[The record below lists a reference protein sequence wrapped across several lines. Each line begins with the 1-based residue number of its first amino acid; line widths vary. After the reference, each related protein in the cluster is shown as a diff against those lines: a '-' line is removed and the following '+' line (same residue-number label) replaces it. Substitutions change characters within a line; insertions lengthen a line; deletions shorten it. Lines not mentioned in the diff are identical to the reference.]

1 MKYMTN
7 KINQIKNL
15 VKNECFN
22 SGFIDNWFYSVH
34 LLGVEKFAKELL
46 KKLPKANQEIVLLGV
61 WLHDL
66 QRVRGIK
73 GDHAKMGAVEAEK
86 VMKQFGY
93 SEKTIKHVK
102 EMILAHSCDTRL
114 MPKTLEGKILAS
126 ADAMSHYVND
136 FYLTIAVTGE
146 RDLAKFKKW
155 ALEKLD
161 RDYQK
166 KIFFDFARK
175 IIERRHKILK
185 EVFTM
190 K

>member
-1 MKYMTN
+1 MIN
-7 KINQIKNL
+7 KINQIKKL
-15 VKNECFN
+15 VKDECF
-22 SGFIDNWFYSVH
+22 SLSFIGKWFYSVH
-34 LLGVEKFAKELL
+34 LLSVEKFAKELL
-46 KKLPKANQEIVLLGV
+46 KKLPKADKEIVLLGV

-86 VMKQFGY
+86 VMRQFGY
-93 SEKTIKHVK
+93 QDKTIQHVK
-102 EMILAHSCDTRL
+102 KMILSHSCGAHL
-114 MPKTLEGKILAS
+114 IPKTLEGKILAS

-136 FYLTIAVTGE
+136 FYLTIAATGK
-146 RDLAKFKKW
+146 RDLAEFKEW

-161 RDYQK
+161 RDYHK

-175 IIERRHKILK
+175 MIEKRHKILK